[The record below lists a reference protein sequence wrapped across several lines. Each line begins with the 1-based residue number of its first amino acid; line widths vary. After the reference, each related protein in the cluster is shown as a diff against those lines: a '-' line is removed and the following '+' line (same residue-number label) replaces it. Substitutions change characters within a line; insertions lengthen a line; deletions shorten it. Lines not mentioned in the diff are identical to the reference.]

1 MDDAFRASIAIDAR
15 LHKASF
21 GGDRSA
27 AGRYAAEQRWKG
39 HVKQS
44 VGRNDKDSSDKLS
57 LDELKTVLESAKNVV
72 EAHQMIAERL
82 GKTMKPK
89 VEDLSD
95 DEINAW
101 RSISDNGAK
110 RLVEGEILNAEFAT
124 YGQGLY
130 VMMAGQADG
139 GMTKEDAKYR
149 TLYYGKNMVGLRL
162 SESAKIVDG
171 AKKSFSLKA
180 ADARKEIEKTGSV
193 RLVTF
198 YSHGDFHNLYWAS
211 QGFDGWVPYGRKMG
225 GEVVFFNAE
234 HLSVNSADLPPQVA
248 NRKVKKS
255 FIRRDAM
262 VDLALDK
269 ASFGGDRSAAG
280 RYAAEQRWKG
290 HVKRQTRTGGNRS
303 TDEQLSQGPQ
313 NLAFG
318 RDKNG
323 LPIVGTR
330 KELEEKYGKTD
341 KQRREYFQ
349 NKYGVTVKFA
359 DSDRYKGADAIQ
371 AKLGAVQALDDIL
384 SNLNVI
390 PVGLTQKPPIST
402 IQIGTQNPM
411 RSPFTNQIP
420 VAFVSHDSVDS
431 RKFLLALDTAE
442 AAAIVP
448 YLLSKTTPITEEDA
462 SLDDDESPLDV
473 INLRRLQE
481 TSNESVASRFGVT
494 DANRDKRTP
503 TREDEASI
511 ARRLG
516 YAIMV
521 HEWGHVLDTQSFFDA
536 KQRAGVKDMTS
547 DRSDKDDSSTFSQ
560 TQPVSEYGRFN
571 VWEKQAE
578 GFTAWFLFSQSTNQV
593 LIYSP
598 KTNVG
603 FSEASRWL
611 KEQTVVDMK
620 GLISPTMRPLLDSL
634 RPPQTGEQVLKQV
647 TDYVTTVADLPFDH
661 PVVVFAL
668 QEFVDDGLAK
678 ARVRVDA
685 MVEAA
690 LMKASFGGDRSA
702 AGRYAAEQR
711 WKGHQKKDEMPKPTG
726 FIGVR
731 RPSKR
736 QDISADGKEPYPSSM
751 SGLQLTTMLE
761 DDMKE
766 MNDQKGLWQDRRKD
780 GSLIIGRNVTA
791 NLDTPANRRLAKQT
805 LVEDLTK
812 GVLASLPP
820 EVILTAVYELDPNA
834 PSQVV
839 AVTATEAE
847 GTDPI
852 TFKENVYDCIDQ
864 IIGQW
869 AESSN
874 DSLRLSLAI
883 QQVAQRVFGLEQS
896 APASVIGDNNKEAD
910 QQAKT
915 LSDPESASGKLL
927 EAVIR
932 QQYANTQAYFAAKGI
947 KEVILFRGKQDED
960 LAGRAAQEVANR
972 EPPDGIA
979 RAYEGLKQQSVSL
992 RPLSSFTSR
1001 EKTAT
1006 DFAEASESESGG
1018 DSDLGVVL
1026 TVRVP
1031 VSQVFSTPFTGI
1043 GCLPETEFVLLGK
1056 PTTAD
1061 VRLWDDV

>member
-1 MDDAFRASIAIDAR
+1 MKIEPKDVI
-15 LHKASF
+15 L
-21 GGDRSA
+21 
-27 AGRYAAEQRWKG
+27 W
-39 HVKQS
+39 S
-44 VGRNDKDSSDKLS
+44 VF
-57 LDELKTVLESAKNVV
+57 
-72 EAHQMIAERL
+72 
-82 GKTMKPK
+82 
-89 VEDLSD
+89 D
-95 DEINAW
+95 DEPN
-101 RSISDNGAK
+101 
-110 RLVEGEILNAEFAT
+110 LV
-124 YGQGLY
+124 
-130 VMMAGQADG
+130 
-139 GMTKEDAKYR
+139 
-149 TLYYGKNMVGLRL
+149 
-162 SESAKIVDG
+162 
-171 AKKSFSLKA
+171 
-180 ADARKEIEKTGSV
+180 
-193 RLVTF
+193 
-198 YSHGDFHNLYWAS
+198 
-211 QGFDGWVPYGRKMG
+211 
-225 GEVVFFNAE
+225 
-234 HLSVNSADLPPQVA
+234 VN
-248 NRKVKKS
+248 
-255 FIRRDAM
+255 
-262 VDLALDK
+262 K

-359 DSDRYKGADAIQ
+359 DSDRHKRADAIQ

-420 VAFVSHDSVDS
+420 VAFVSHDNVDS
-431 RKFLLALDTAE
+431 RKFLLAVDTAE

-462 SLDDDESPLDV
+462 SLDDDNLDDDKSSLDV

-481 TSNESVASRFGVT
+481 TSNESVANRFGVT

-521 HEWGHVLDTQSFFDA
+521 HEWGHVLDTPSFFDA

-560 TQPVSEYGRFN
+560 TQPVSEYGRYN

-620 GLISPTMRPLLDSL
+620 GLISPTMRPLFDSL

-668 QEFVDDGLAK
+668 QEFVDDGVVK
-678 ARVRVDA
+678 ARPENPWKRGYNTQYFRARDAVLARKPLCYKCKKNRASEVDHVRPLINGGSNTVGNLRPVCVSCNRKSGGGERRVRKSVRVDA
-685 MVEAA
+685 MVDLAFE
-690 LMKASFGGDRSA
+690 KASFGGDRSA

-731 RPSKR
+731 RPSER
-736 QDISADGKEPYPSSM
+736 RIRDVDGKAPYPIYLRASE
-751 SGLQLTTMLE
+751 LITMLE
-761 DDMKE
+761 DDMAELNEQMDRIQSLGDRAKRSVESAPNRQTAKE
-766 MNDQKGLWQDRRKD
+766 VV
-780 GSLIIGRNVTA
+780 VT
-791 NLDTPANRRLAKQT
+791 NL
-805 LVEDLTK
+805 VK
-812 GVLASLPP
+812 GVMASLPP
-820 EVILTAVYELDPNA
+820 EVILTAIYELDPNA

-839 AVTATEAE
+839 AVTATEAA

-852 TFKENVYDCIDQ
+852 TFKENVYDGIDQ

-874 DSLRLSLAI
+874 DHLPLSLAI
-883 QQVAQRVFGLEQS
+883 QQVTERVFGLRGS
-896 APASVIGDNNKEAD
+896 APASVVSDTNE
-910 QQAKT
+910 QQEEDAKV
-915 LSDPESASGKLL
+915 LSDPKSASGKFI
-927 EAVIR
+927 EAVVR
-932 QQYANTQAYFAAKGI
+932 QQYVNTQAYFEAKGI
-947 KEVILFRGKQDED
+947 KEVTLYRGKDDEN
-960 LAGRAAQEVANR
+960 LAASLDELNADRVFDADGKLSPLQWLAR
-972 EPPDGIA
+972 E
-979 RAYEGLKQQSVSL
+979 KVTL
-992 RPLSSFTSR
+992 RPLSSFTAD
-1001 EKTAT
+1001 KQTAT
-1006 DFAEASESESGG
+1006 DFAGATK
-1018 DSDLGVVL
+1018 GVVL
-1026 TVRVP
+1026 VVKIP
-1031 VSQVFSTPFTGI
+1031 VTQVFSTPFTGI
-1043 GCLPETEFVLLGK
+1043 GCLPETEFVVLGK
-1056 PTTAD
+1056 PTTARVQAPYAD
-1061 VRLWDDV
+1061 